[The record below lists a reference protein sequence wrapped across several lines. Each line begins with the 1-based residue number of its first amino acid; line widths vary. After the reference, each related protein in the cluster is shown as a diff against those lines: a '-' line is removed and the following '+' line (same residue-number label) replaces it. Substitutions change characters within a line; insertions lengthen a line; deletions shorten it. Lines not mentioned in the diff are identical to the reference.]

1 VATELK
7 TQLLKLL
14 REDEEFRYAVA
25 GLIGLEDLRS
35 SVKSL
40 TDAID
45 RLAERVDKL
54 AEAQK
59 LTEDRLNK
67 LTERVD
73 KLTEQVDK
81 LTERVNR
88 LAEAQKLT
96 EDRLNKLTE
105 RVDKLTER
113 VDKLTE
119 RVDRLAEAQLRTEEH
134 VKQLAVTVSNLA
146 REVGRLSDV
155 IGFGLEDV
163 AKVVVPGWLYRHE
176 RIEVEL
182 ERRFVYV
189 DGESI
194 EVNLYGDGRRN
205 GEAVIVVGEC
215 KSRICEREVR
225 EFAEKL
231 EKLAKVFQGRR
242 VYTFMFGFLI
252 HPSAE
257 WKARERGITLIA
269 SYMR

>member
-1 VATELK
+1 MATELK

-59 LTEDRLNK
+59 LTEDRLN
-67 LTERVD
+67 
-73 KLTEQVDK
+73 
-81 LTERVNR
+81 
-88 LAEAQKLT
+88 
-96 EDRLNKLTE
+96 
-105 RVDKLTER
+105 
-113 VDKLTE
+113 KLTE

>member
-1 VATELK
+1 MTDGGGDVATELK

-35 SVKSL
+35 SMKSL

-88 LAEAQKLT
+88 LAEAQ
-96 EDRLNKLTE
+96 
-105 RVDKLTER
+105 
-113 VDKLTE
+113 
-119 RVDRLAEAQLRTEEH
+119 LRTEEH

-146 REVGRLSDV
+146 GEVGRLSDV

-215 KSRICEREVR
+215 KSRIYEREVR

-242 VYTFMFGFLI
+242 MYTFMFGFLI

-257 WKARERGITLIA
+257 GEARGRGITLIA

>member
-1 VATELK
+1 MATELK

-59 LTEDRLNK
+59 LTEDRLN
-67 LTERVD
+67 
-73 KLTEQVDK
+73 
-81 LTERVNR
+81 
-88 LAEAQKLT
+88 
-96 EDRLNKLTE
+96 
-105 RVDKLTER
+105 KLTER

>member
-1 VATELK
+1 MVVEGVATELK

-59 LTEDRLNK
+59 LTEDRLN
-67 LTERVD
+67 
-73 KLTEQVDK
+73 
-81 LTERVNR
+81 
-88 LAEAQKLT
+88 
-96 EDRLNKLTE
+96 
-105 RVDKLTER
+105 KLTER

>member
-59 LTEDRLNK
+59 LTEDRLN
-67 LTERVD
+67 
-73 KLTEQVDK
+73 
-81 LTERVNR
+81 
-88 LAEAQKLT
+88 
-96 EDRLNKLTE
+96 
-105 RVDKLTER
+105 KLTER